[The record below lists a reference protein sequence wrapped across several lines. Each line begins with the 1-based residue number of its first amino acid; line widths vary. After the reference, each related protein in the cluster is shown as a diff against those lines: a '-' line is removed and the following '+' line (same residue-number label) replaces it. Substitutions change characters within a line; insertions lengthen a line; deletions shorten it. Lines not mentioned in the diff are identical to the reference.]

1 MPDLRSSRS
10 LHPVLVL
17 LPLLLILPGLAAAE
31 PDAPDGAVTL
41 PLGQWERLL
50 DRVEDGE
57 QVPVPPKAVVRISR
71 SLEGSYV
78 RGVFTGTLDTRFRLL
93 EGAESTSPDE
103 VVRVPVLDAAT
114 SIDQVLL
121 DGQPTSLLQQGSMYT
136 VGVSGA
142 GDHRVQLR
150 FFQGRDDDRF
160 SRELRFALPPAGPT
174 AVSIQVPEQDIEARL
189 AGGAITATRA
199 LDGGTRIQGHL
210 DSRGQLDLSWTRKAT
225 HREASELRA
234 EASMNALFTL
244 HEALVKGVATVDY
257 TLLEGETDRL
267 ELSLPPEIEVVDVT
281 GDAVL
286 QWYTDLQPDSAE
298 GPRLAVLLRYLVE
311 AGRRAE
317 GHDRATLQVH
327 FQFPVDLEQAVP
339 LHLPLPAGDIPLVGA
354 IGVQGPA
361 GLEVA
366 VATLQQAE
374 QLTLRDLP
382 SDLLAL
388 TPNPLLLGFSFQQ
401 PPTVALGLT
410 RQGELELTST
420 LVDDTQASTV
430 LMEDGSEVTKLRMR
444 LRNNTRQHLAVRLPA
459 DSTLTHALLD
469 GHPVRPA
476 LLLGEPTDDHGL
488 APETLLLPL
497 RQSERS
503 SDGGVVI
510 HQVSPGETLG
520 GIALH
525 YYADSTRWYEIL
537 QHNSGLLGAAEE
549 LEVGHQ
555 LRIPLPHGVEE
566 SSFVLELAYKRK
578 QADTGLAGV
587 RDLRLPGLDVDT
599 ISVTWHLYLPSH
611 LTPLGFSANLTQYD
625 AIHYDPFQRVLGLAR
640 RALLGD
646 DAWAGGGS
654 YESILSQRK
663 AIYREESNRK
673 QGGEDVVSSFPLVG
687 ERYRFERIL
696 AGDDVPHIT
705 VAYVADGLVPWL
717 RWAALA
723 AAFGLCLLLVGGR
736 SAPPG
741 VGRYTRR
748 WGRRTGALLGF
759 VLLLAVA
766 HHVLGVHRRI
776 VWGCDLALAAS
787 LLHGQGR
794 GWLTRLRAALS
805 GGPIALLTWRNVGLL
820 LGLELFLLV
829 LLGWPLFAS
838 CVLLV
843 ALATW
848 RGVTR

>member
-1 MPDLRSSRS
+1 MPDLRSI
-10 LHPVLVL
+10 HPVFV
-17 LPLLLILPGLAAAE
+17 LLILLLLPSMAAAD
-31 PDAPDGAVTL
+31 PDPPDGAVTV
-41 PLGQWERLL
+41 PLDHWVQLL
-50 DRVEDGE
+50 DRVEEGE
-57 QVPVPPKAVVRISR
+57 QVPVPPADVVQLGRR
-71 SLEGSYV
+71 LEGSFQ

-93 EGAESTSPDE
+93 EGADSDDS

-121 DGQPTSLLQQGSMYT
+121 DGEPTSLLQEGSMYT

-150 FFQGRDDDRF
+150 FFQGRDDERF
-160 SRELRFALPPAGPT
+160 SRELRFALPPSGPT
-174 AVSIQVPEQDIEARL
+174 AVSVVVPEQDIEARL
-189 AGGAITATRA
+189 AGGAITGNRA
-199 LDGGTRIQGHL
+199 SDGGTRVEGQL
-210 DSRGQLDLSWTRKAT
+210 DSRGLLDLSWTRKAT
-225 HREASELRA
+225 HREVSELRA
-234 EASMNALFTL
+234 ESTMNALYTM
-244 HEALVKGVATVDY
+244 HEALVKGVATVDT

-267 ELSLPPEIEVVDVT
+267 ELSLPPDIEVLDVT

-286 QWYTDLQPDSAE
+286 QWYTDLRPDNPD

-317 GHDRATLQVH
+317 GHDRATMQVH
-327 FQFPVDLEQAVP
+327 FQFPVDLEQPVQ
-339 LHLPLPAGDIPLVGA
+339 LHLPVPAGDIPVTGA

-361 GLEVA
+361 GLEVT
-366 VATLQQAE
+366 VDGIERAE

-388 TPNPLLLGFSFQQ
+388 TPNPLLLGFSFDE
-401 PPTVALGLT
+401 PPAVTLGLT

-420 LVDDTQASTV
+420 LVDDIQASTV
-430 LMEDGSEVTKLRMR
+430 LMEDGAEVTKLRMR
-444 LRNNTRQHLAVRLPA
+444 VRNNTRQHLAVRLPE

-476 LLLGEPTDDHGL
+476 LLEGEPRDDDGL
-488 APETLLLPL
+488 SPDTLLLPL

-503 SDGGVVI
+503 SDGGAVI
-510 HQVSPGETLG
+510 HRVAPGETLG

-525 YYADSTRWYEIL
+525 YYSDSTRWYEIL
-537 QHNSGLLGAAEE
+537 QHNGHLLSSAAD
-549 LEVGHQ
+549 LEVDHQ
-555 LRIPLPHGVEE
+555 LRIPLPQGVEE

-578 QADTGLAGV
+578 QPDTGLVGL
-587 RDLRLPGLDVDT
+587 RELRLPGMDVDT

-625 AIHYDPFQRVLGLAR
+625 AIHYDPFQRFLGIAR
-640 RALLGD
+640 RALLGG

-663 AIYREESNRK
+663 AIYREESNRR

-705 VAYVADGLVPWL
+705 VAYAADSLLPWI

-723 AAFGLCLLLVGGR
+723 ATFGLGLLAVGGR
-736 SAPPG
+736 RGSTG
-741 VGRYTRR
+741 SGRWLRR
-748 WGRRTGALLGF
+748 GGALLGF
-759 VLLLAVA
+759 AALLVLA
-766 HHVLGVHRRI
+766 HHVLGVHRRL
-776 VWGCDLALAAS
+776 VWGVDLALAVS
-787 LLHGQGR
+787 LLHSHGR
-794 GWLTRLRAALS
+794 AWSSRLRAALS
-805 GGPIALLTWRNVGLL
+805 TGPMALLSWRVVGSLL
-820 LGLELFLLV
+820 LLELGV
-829 LLGWPLFAS
+829 LIVLGWPLFAS
-838 CVLLV
+838 CAALIVLAV
-843 ALATW
+843 W
-848 RGVTR
+848 RGVSR

>member
-1 MPDLRSSRS
+1 MPDLRPAHP
-10 LHPVLVL
+10 LHPTRL
-17 LPLLLILPGLAAAE
+17 LASLLLLLLLLPGLAAAD

-41 PLGQWERLL
+41 PLTHWEQLL
-50 DRVEDGE
+50 DRIEEGE
-57 QVPVPPKAVVRISR
+57 QAPVPPATVVRVDR
-71 SLEGSYV
+71 RLEGSFM

-93 EGAESTSPDE
+93 EGAESASPDA

-121 DGQPTSLLQQGSMYT
+121 DGQPTSLLQEGSMYT

-142 GDHRVQLR
+142 GEHRVQLR
-150 FFQGRDDDRF
+150 FFQGREDDRF
-160 SRELRFALPPAGPT
+160 SRELRFALPPSGPT
-174 AVSIQVPEQDIEARL
+174 AVSIWVPEQDIEAHL

-199 LDGGTRIQGHL
+199 KDSGTDIQGHL
-210 DSRGQLDLSWTRKAT
+210 DSRGLLDLSWTRKAT
-225 HREASELRA
+225 HRGAGELRA

-244 HEALVKGVATVDY
+244 HEALVKGVATVSY

-267 ELSLPPEIEVVDVT
+267 ELDLPPDIEVVDVT

-286 QWYTDLQPDSAE
+286 QWYTDQQPDSAQ
-298 GPRLAVLLRYLVE
+298 GPQLAVLLRYLVE

-317 GHDRATLQVH
+317 GHDRATLQIH
-327 FQFPVDLEQAVP
+327 FQFPVDLEQPVP
-339 LHLPLPAGDIPLVGA
+339 LHLPMPTGDVLLTGA

-361 GLEVA
+361 GLEAA
-366 VATLQQAE
+366 VANLQQAE

-401 PPTVALGLT
+401 PPSVTLSLT

-420 LVDDTQASTV
+420 LVDDIQASTV
-430 LMEDGSEVTKLRMR
+430 LMEDGAEVTKLRLRM
-444 LRNNTRQHLAVRLPA
+444 RNNTRQHLAVRLPA

-476 LLLGEPTDDHGL
+476 VLLGEPTTDDGL
-488 APETLLLPL
+488 AHETLLLPL

-525 YYADSTRWYEIL
+525 YYSDSTRWYEIL
-537 QHNSGLLGAAEE
+537 QHNSDLLGAAED

-578 QADTGLAGV
+578 QPDTGLAGI

-625 AIHYDPFQRVLGLAR
+625 AIHYDPFQRLLGVAR
-640 RALLGD
+640 HALLGG

-663 AIYREESNRK
+663 AIYQEESNRK

-696 AGDDVPHIT
+696 AGDDVPHIA
-705 VAYVADGLVPWL
+705 VAYVADSMLPWL

-736 SAPPG
+736 SSQPG
-741 VGRYTRR
+741 PGRWVRR
-748 WGRRTGALLGF
+748 AGSLLGF
-759 VLLLAVA
+759 VLLFVLA

-776 VWGCDLALAAS
+776 VWGCDLALAVS
-787 LLHGQGR
+787 LLSGLGR
-794 GWLTRLRAALS
+794 GWLSRLRAALS
-805 GGPIALLTWRNVGLL
+805 TGPIALLTWRNVGLL
-820 LGLELFLLV
+820 LGLEVFLLV

-838 CVLLV
+838 CTLLI
-843 ALATW
+843 ALAIG
-848 RGVTR
+848 RGVSR